1 MNNMRIWM
9 TTLIV
14 LAWAT
19 FVSAQ
24 GIVCID
30 PVTITV
36 EEKGTESH
44 PESTF
49 TVAID
54 DRPAQTIT
62 ANSCGVFSNLN
73 VTADHMV
80 KIDRDGKRE
89 TSFKFN
95 FKTKGSDHLRLWYR
109 TQYGTWQLWKP
120 GRKHACAYLKR
131 GRTSNKRIHAAN

>member
-1 MNNMRIWM
+1 MKQWI
-9 TTLIV
+9 TLLFGMLCAT
-14 LAWAT
+14 LA
-19 FVSAQ
+19 FAQ

-30 PVTITV
+30 PITITV

-49 TVAID
+49 TVTID

-62 ANSCGVFSNLN
+62 TNSCGVLTNLDL
-73 VTADHMV
+73 TTDHMV

-89 TSFKFN
+89 VSFIFD
-95 FKTKGSDHLRLWYR
+95 FKTKGSSHLRLWYR

-120 GRKHACAYLKR
+120 GRKHECAYLKDK
-131 GRTSNKRIHAAN
+131 KRHPTKPSTATE